1 MNYVNSLNRIM
12 RIFPNL
18 RLEYERDMEPISFNK
33 SENKSV
39 QHIRKSPSTCK

>member
-1 MNYVNSLNRIM
+1 MNSVNTLNRIM

-18 RLEYERDMEPISFNK
+18 GLEYERDMEPISFNT

-39 QHIRKSPSTCK
+39 QTTHQKII